1 MLHKEKILPLSLDF
15 HRSKEEERAER
26 NTRKRREEQRGRH
39 RLKCAE
45 NHKSV
50 SKIRGCGFVLR
61 NALTPRFLL
70 KQNKTKPTTWGAN
83 VSGQYWMSR
92 GLSLPDSRPRLSPQN
107 GGAISPYTWQ
117 CYFWVQLFLSGEWI
131 WFPFPEVPCSLVI
144 L

>member
-70 KQNKTKPTTWGAN
+70 KQNKTKPTT
-83 VSGQYWMSR
+83 
-92 GLSLPDSRPRLSPQN
+92 
-107 GGAISPYTWQ
+107 
-117 CYFWVQLFLSGEWI
+117 
-131 WFPFPEVPCSLVI
+131 
-144 L
+144 